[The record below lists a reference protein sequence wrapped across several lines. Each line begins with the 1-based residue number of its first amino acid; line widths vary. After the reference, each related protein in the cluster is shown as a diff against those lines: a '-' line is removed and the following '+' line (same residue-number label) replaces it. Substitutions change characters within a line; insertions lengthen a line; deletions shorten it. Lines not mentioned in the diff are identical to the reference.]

1 MNEISRGM
9 EIKKINYILQ
19 YLNESIGAFHLAET
33 LEALMQFS
41 YLGSLCHIL
50 F

>member
-9 EIKKINYILQ
+9 EIKKNNILQ
-19 YLNESIGAFHLAET
+19 YLNESKGAFHLSEP

-41 YLGSLCHIL
+41 YLESLCHIL